1 MRTIT
6 LRNLPRELE
15 RLLEEKAAASE
26 SSLNK
31 TVIRLLEKAV
41 GIRKPSPGDRRHHD
55 LDELAGSW
63 SPEQAREFDQQLEEQ
78 RQIDRGLW
86 D

>member
-15 RLLEEKAAASE
+15 RLLEENAAASD

-31 TVIRLLEKAV
+31 TVIRLLEKAL
-41 GIRKPSPGDRRHHD
+41 GIGKPSPGKRRYHD

-63 SPEQAREFDQQLEEQ
+63 SPEEAREFDRQLEEQ
-78 RQIDRGLW
+78 RQIDPGLW